1 MQAPEDYR
9 RQSKALVQ
17 ACREGDPLAR
27 GRIERHFPNVNPAK
41 PALRDAQHVIAREHG
56 FPNWPLF
63 RAFLLKSLSD
73 FSALTTAFVQAA
85 LDDAGR
91 ADRMLSTYPA
101 IASAGFYPCL
111 VLGDLEQ
118 AEEILREAPA
128 MAVAPGGPCGW
139 QPLLYVCFSRF
150 AQGDSSRAV
159 AMAEVARAL
168 LERGA
173 DPNASYVPPQWPDDP
188 LPCLYG
194 ATGLNNN
201 PALAAALLMA
211 GARADDGESL
221 YHSTEHEDLACLRML
236 LAHGAS
242 PNCLKH
248 MLDREDAEGTRLL
261 LEAGADPNHANCR
274 GETALHWAVWR
285 GRGKGIVGQLI
296 DHGAALDARRHD
308 GRTAYAMAVH
318 SGQAETAALLA
329 ARGAGTAVSS
339 LDRYMGAC
347 AAASP
352 DELERLLAAPP
363 RTDVPAG
370 SERLVP
376 DLAASHRTASV
387 RALLAF
393 GLPVDARAEAGGTAL
408 HWACWKGYADV
419 VRMLLDRG
427 ASLTIEDERFHAPPA
442 GWFHHGLHNCR
453 EPGGDYAGVAR
464 ALIAAGAGMGPDE
477 LPTGRAEVDQV
488 FREHGWIGPEDP

>member
-1 MQAPEDYR
+1 MQAGPEDYR
-9 RQSKALVQ
+9 RQSKALVE

-27 GRIERHFPNVNPAK
+27 ARLDCHFPGVNPAK

-63 RAFLLKSLSD
+63 RALLLKSPPD
-73 FSALTTAFVQAA
+73 FPALTTAFVQAA
-85 LDDAGR
+85 LDDTGR
-91 ADRMLSTYPA
+91 ADRMLSAFPA
-101 IASAGFYPCL
+101 IAWAGLYPCL

-118 AEEILREAPA
+118 AEGILREAPA

-150 AQGDSSRAV
+150 AQGGSSRAGGIV
-159 AMAEVARAL
+159 EVAQAL
-168 LERGA
+168 IARGA
-173 DPNASYVPPQWPDDP
+173 DPNASYFSAEWPDNP
-188 LPCLYG
+188 LCCLYG

-201 PALAAALLMA
+201 PALAAVLLKA

-221 YHSTEHEDLACLRML
+221 YHSTEHDDLACLRLL

-248 MLDREDAEGTRLL
+248 ILDREDAEGTRLL
-261 LEAGADPNHANCR
+261 LESGADPNHANAR

-285 GRGKGIVGQLI
+285 GRGTGIVGLLV
-296 DHGAALDARRHD
+296 DHGAALDARRDD

-318 SGQAETAALLA
+318 SGQTETAALLA
-329 ARGAGTAVSS
+329 ARGAGTTVSS

-363 RTDVPAG
+363 RIDVPAG

-387 RALLAF
+387 RALLAL
-393 GLPVDARAEAGGTAL
+393 GLPVDTRGEAGGTAL

-427 ASLTIEDERFHAPPA
+427 ASLNIEDERFHAPPA

-464 ALIAAGAGMGPDE
+464 ALIAAGARMEPDE
-477 LPTGRAEVDQV
+477 LPTGCAEVDQV
-488 FREHGWIGPEDP
+488 FRENGWIG